1 MIGGIAVSKKKRSA
15 QATIEYILLIALI
28 AGVAYKGLTQIRQI
42 FFGWESEPG
51 AIVKMFEV
59 NIVENLRSPNSLF

>member
-1 MIGGIAVSKKKRSA
+1 MIGGIAAFQKKRSA

-42 FFGWESEPG
+42 FFGWDNEPG
-51 AIVKMFEV
+51 AIVKMLEV
-59 NIVENLRSPNSLF
+59 NIVENLSSPSSQF